1 MIICGLP
8 TPWYVSGPC
17 CDDPLHLDNITD
29 RELKGGARRGEAQQQ
44 GLPAFPGCTI
54 FDPVLTFIDV
64 EDEDDLAGLNSS
76 GGVGIW
82 REDEPVHLTDTA
94 YGNIAKHLVD
104 VVTGSTNSEAAVLPR
119 KRLERYVTRYGADP
133 AQKPL
138 PGWII
143 GGNQGGAR
151 GSDQGRGLTGGLGG
165 DRVKVGRGKGK
176 G

>member
-1 MIICGLP
+1 MAATRPRIRRHLDKLSALRDTCGEAMIICGLP
-8 TPWYVSGPC
+8 TPWYLSGPC

-29 RELKGGARRGEAQQQ
+29 RELGE
-44 GLPAFPGCTI
+44 
-54 FDPVLTFIDV
+54 
-64 EDEDDLAGLNSS
+64 
-76 GGVGIW
+76 
-82 REDEPVHLTDTA
+82 VH
-94 YGNIAKHLVD
+94 
-104 VVTGSTNSEAAVLPR
+104 
-119 KRLERYVTRYGADP
+119 ADP

-165 DRVKVGRGKGK
+165 DRVKVDRGKGK

>member
-1 MIICGLP
+1 M
-8 TPWYVSGPC
+8 
-17 CDDPLHLDNITD
+17 
-29 RELKGGARRGEAQQQ
+29 
-44 GLPAFPGCTI
+44 
-54 FDPVLTFIDV
+54 LTFIDV
-64 EDEDDLAGLNSS
+64 EDENDLAGLNSS

-82 REDEPVHLTDTA
+82 REDEPVQ
-94 YGNIAKHLVD
+94 HLVD

-119 KRLERYVTRYGADP
+119 KRLERYVTRSGADP

>member
-1 MIICGLP
+1 M
-8 TPWYVSGPC
+8 
-17 CDDPLHLDNITD
+17 
-29 RELKGGARRGEAQQQ
+29 
-44 GLPAFPGCTI
+44 
-54 FDPVLTFIDV
+54 LTFIDV
-64 EDEDDLAGLNSS
+64 EDENDLAGLNSS

-94 YGNIAKHLVD
+94 YGDIAKHLVD